1 MYFFYGVNSS
11 LVLLTTHALYIY
23 IFFVPSWWIYAQK
36 LPSIH
41 HNIARHKAAT
51 DCENKL
57 DPLSHFNKISW
68 VLIRVYY
75 TDKKL
80 TLYWAYKIFTNIK
93 PLHLNYINFNHFT
106 FGYNVFDR
114 NIRILRNYYLAL
126 KWIWF
131 FFFYRNHVRGCVCRK
146 NIVSKYFCRP
156 NQAWSFFFHFPLMC
170 RFDIYNRR
178 ITSCTVCCIV
188 FYYIFNFQTTFYP
201 ARIQQQ
207 LNI

>member
-93 PLHLNYINFNHFT
+93 PLHPNYINFNHFT

-114 NIRILRNYYLAL
+114 NIRILRNCYLAL
-126 KWIWF
+126 WIWF
-131 FFFYRNHVRGCVCRK
+131 FFFIVTTSADACVVKILSQSTFADQIKRDH
-146 NIVSKYFCRP
+146 
-156 NQAWSFFFHFPLMC
+156 FFFIFLWC
-170 RFDIYNRR
+170 VVL
-178 ITSCTVCCIV
+178 T
-188 FYYIFNFQTTFYP
+188 YI
-201 ARIQQQ
+201 IGV
-207 LNI
+207 